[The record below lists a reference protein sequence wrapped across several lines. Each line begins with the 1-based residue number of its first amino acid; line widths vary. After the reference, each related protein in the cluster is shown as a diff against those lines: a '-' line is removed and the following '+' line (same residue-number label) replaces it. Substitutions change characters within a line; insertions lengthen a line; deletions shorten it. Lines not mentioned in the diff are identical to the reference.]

1 MQVFCK
7 RIQIDVR
14 QQQIRGL
21 IGRMALNFKEF
32 LKKKRV
38 RTAKNFALK

>member
-7 RIQIDVR
+7 RIQLDAR

-21 IGRMALNFKEF
+21 IGWIALNFKEL
-32 LKKKRV
+32 LKKKLV
-38 RTAKNFALK
+38 TTAKKFCS